1 MPALPALKRGG
12 FPADNKSTRRRSG
25 ECFCRGC
32 DEGSCS
38 LHSTSFCYYGYA
50 VLKYSGMDKLNQIFN
65 IVVDTQS
72 QVSDLTSR
80 TEHIEDI
87 INKTY
92 NRFDEFM
99 TIVNRYESEIA
110 AIRMKYERLEGRM
123 DALERKF
130 AA

>member
-1 MPALPALKRGG
+1 
-12 FPADNKSTRRRSG
+12 
-25 ECFCRGC
+25 
-32 DEGSCS
+32 
-38 LHSTSFCYYGYA
+38 
-50 VLKYSGMDKLNQIFN
+50 MDKLDQIYK

-80 TEHIEDI
+80 TEHIEEVID
-87 INKTY
+87 KTY

-99 TIVNRYESEIA
+99 TIVNRYEAEIA
-110 AIRMKYERLEGRM
+110 AIRMKYERLESRM